1 MMRLVAFSVGC
12 IILAV
17 AAAAALA
24 GYTVTQ
30 MPVSPLTT
38 VSARSSSVTVGG
50 SYALVADQQAEQ
62 AASCAA
68 PPEPPA

>member
-12 IILAV
+12 VILAV
-17 AAAAALA
+17 AVAAGLA
-24 GYTVTQ
+24 GYTATQ

-38 VSARSSSVTVGG
+38 VSARSLSVTAG
-50 SYALVADQQAEQ
+50 SSSARVPDQQAEQ
-62 AASCAA
+62 AASCAV